1 MPTPIICFDFDGTLV
16 DGQGRIHPRDIEIL
30 AGERSAIFIPTT
42 GRPLH
47 SVRYTFEQNGLF
59 VGQPIPFH
67 LVLQNG
73 AAVYRPDEILHA
85 HHPFAPDVQAALIET
100 ALSYPQVT
108 FFLFSLAEVYVLWP
122 NEVGMAMARRFAL
135 DTQPFVQSSRQR
147 RFTKLMGIAK
157 APDPLRAV
165 ATAIADLALERFYS
179 LPTVL
184 EINRAGIDKGRT
196 LAALLD
202 DLGLD
207 STHVIAAGDGE
218 NDLPLFDLATLSF
231 SPDTSPAAIRARAD
245 HVVNVRETGLL
256 APLLQTIG
264 LQQSQRCE

>member
-16 DGQGRIHPRDIEIL
+16 DSRGRIHSHDIEIL
-30 AGERSAIFIPTT
+30 SGERHAVFIPTT

-47 SVRYTFEQNGLF
+47 SIRRAFEQNGLF

-73 AAVYRPDEILHA
+73 ATVYQPDEILHA
-85 HHPFAPDVQAALIET
+85 QYPFAPDVQAALIEAT
-100 ALSYPQVT
+100 LNYPQVT
-108 FFLFSLAEVYVLWP
+108 FFLFSLAEVHTLWP

-135 DTQPFVQSSRQR
+135 DTQPFVQSSRR
-147 RFTKLMGIAK
+147 RQFTKLMCVAK
-157 APDPLRAV
+157 SPDPLRAF
-165 ATAIADLALERFYS
+165 ATAISELALERSYS

-184 EINRAGIDKGRT
+184 EINSVGINKGCI
-196 LAALLD
+196 LATLLD
-202 DLGLD
+202 ELGLAR
-207 STHVIAAGDGE
+207 TNVIAAGDGE

-245 HVVNVRETGLL
+245 YVINVRESGLL
-256 APLLQTIG
+256 APILETIG
-264 LQQSQRCE
+264 LW